1 MSENETKSGAY
12 EKLTPQ
18 RKQLVDQVLANL
30 DKGKLLWTQGWVSS
44 GAPESAI
51 TGKKYRGINN
61 LFLSLIAMSEN
72 YGDNRWATFKQME
85 EKGWTFKKDEEGHTL
100 GKGKSVSVEYY
111 EMRDKETKRRF
122 DRSVLDG
129 MTFDEQRGYMDIT
142 RHKKRKK
149 NKLKLLFWGILFAFV
164 AVLVMYLFSLGGKS
178 IGEILSYKNY
188 WLSVGVANGLI
199 LIGYLMMYRVDA
211 QNIAL
216 DENDL
221 EDTEWLSVKRLKKLK
236 EFQVYDYKSAEEKS
250 DGIVIGAEKKGGSV
264 EVITTSQLHALI
276 VGTTGSG
283 KTTGFVD
290 QNIAVLGKSKGK
302 PSIVISD
309 PKKELYEKHARTL
322 EKEGYKISV
331 LDLREPYSSERWNPM
346 NVLLRRIRLVKDLEN
361 NLQQKDGKYYGAGEV
376 FLSYRDARTRM
387 QELKDEIYENAQDL
401 VYTLCPVQNRDQPT
415 WEQGA
420 RNLIFGFVLAMCED
434 CIKGKI
440 DESQLVLFNVYHNI
454 TKYCSEDTTALRNY
468 LIEGRD
474 EFSKVKGLVNTVL
487 ITSDKTLTS
496 YLSEVNSYMQQLS
509 DDGIMSMTAENDLD
523 VVNMD
528 ESPNAVF
535 IIVPD
540 ERFTRHRFVTL
551 FITQMYKELVEKA
564 NLNLRRN
571 QTETAIL
578 KRNTYFVLDEFA
590 NLPKFENIEGM
601 VTVARSRGIRF
612 LFVLQSYSQLTA
624 KYGRDVG
631 DIIKTNC
638 NVKIFI
644 GSDDSETRKEFSELC
659 GQKKIKQ
666 FSVNTNADNP
676 ASSNTGATLQPLIS
690 VGMLERLNGDEKGDA
705 IVSVR
710 GYEPIWTV
718 FTPSYELKKVY
729 FPEGKAAIGKREAVL
744 FEKENY
750 VFDITGDIGQKIEDK
765 LSELIEEQEAEEA
778 RADEND
784 KAKRVAK
791 LTKQWDDVEAELQ
804 RVVDNICVYL
814 DGKDEKALRQAA
826 YEHKVRL
833 LLAITEHYNRSIANE
848 IRVAADKIQLELLP
862 RMKEYQ
868 EQATK

>member
-1 MSENETKSGAY
+1 MNRKEITK
-12 EKLTPQ
+12 
-18 RKQLVDQVLANL
+18 
-30 DKGKLLWTQGWVSS
+30 
-44 GAPESAI
+44 
-51 TGKKYRGINN
+51 
-61 LFLSLIAMSEN
+61 
-72 YGDNRWATFKQME
+72 
-85 EKGWTFKKDEEGHTL
+85 
-100 GKGKSVSVEYY
+100 
-111 EMRDKETKRRF
+111 
-122 DRSVLDG
+122 
-129 MTFDEQRGYMDIT
+129 
-142 RHKKRKK
+142 HKKKK
-149 NKLKLLFWGILFAFV
+149 SNKLGILFWGILVSFV
-164 AVLVMYLFSLGGKS
+164 AVLVLFLFSLGGKG
-178 IGEILSYKNY
+178 IGAILNMRDY

-211 QNIAL
+211 QNVAMN
-216 DENDL
+216 ENDL
-221 EDTEWLSVKRLKKLK
+221 EDTEWLTVKRLKKLK
-236 EFQVYDYKSAEEKS
+236 EFQVYDYKFAEMKA

-290 QNIAVLGKSKGK
+290 QNIAVLAKSSGK

-346 NVLLRRIRLVKDLEN
+346 NVLIRRIRLVKDLDR
-361 NLQQKDGKYYGAGEV
+361 NLEQKDGKYYGAGEV

-440 DESQLVLFNVYHNI
+440 DESQLVLFNV
-454 TKYCSEDTTALRNY
+454 CSEDTTALRNY

-564 NLNLRRN
+564 NLNLRRG
-571 QTETAIL
+571 EKDTAIL

-624 KYGRDVG
+624 KYGRDVA
-631 DIIKTNC
+631 DILKGNC
-638 NVKIFI
+638 NIKVFI

-676 ASSNTGATLQPLIS
+676 ASSNTGATTQPLIT

-710 GYEPIWTV
+710 GYEPIWSH

-729 FPEGKAAIGKREAVL
+729 FPEGKAEIGKREAVL
-744 FEKENY
+744 FEKNKY
-750 VFDITGDIGQKIEDK
+750 VFDITGEVGQKIEDK
-765 LSELIEEQEAEEA
+765 ISELIEEREEKAMQNEESKEQDIAEADKKWDKV
-778 RADEND
+778 ADEIN
-784 KAKRVAK
+784 A
-791 LTKQWDDVEAELQ
+791 
-804 RVVDNICVYL
+804 VVRDICKYL
-814 DGKDEKALRQAA
+814 DGKDEKALKQAA
-826 YEHKVRL
+826 WEKKASL
-833 LLAITEHYNRSIANE
+833 LLAITENYEMSIANKM
-848 IRVAADKIQLELLP
+848 RLAADRIQLKLLP
-862 RMKEYQ
+862 EMKKIQ
-868 EQATK
+868 EQAKSL